1 MSLQQF
7 ERNKH
12 LLWRAGFGP
21 AAEQISLLNSTNE
34 EKVYQQ
40 LERSSENADILKV
53 AGAGNIAD
61 LMDGKENGDMSMQ
74 QKLSDAERREI
85 RRKSTE
91 NIKKLNLLWI
101 DTMVNSEAQL
111 VEKMSLFWHGHFAC
125 RLSNYYYQQAL
136 INVIRKNALGNFGDL
151 LKSVSTSAAMLQFL
165 NNQQNK
171 KQHPN
176 ENFAREV
183 MELFTM
189 GRGHYTESDV
199 KEAARAFTGWGS
211 NLRGEFVFRKIFHDD
226 ESKTILGRT
235 GNFSGDDVL
244 NILLEEKQ
252 TAFFITNKLYKYFVN
267 NNVDEERVSALANDF
282 YESNYDIK
290 ALMRNIF
297 TSDWFYDEKNIG
309 AVIKSPVALLVGLRR
324 ALPMDMQLAEMQLLI
339 QRSLGQ
345 VLFYPPNVAGWP
357 GGENWI
363 DSSTLMTRLRIPQ
376 MMQYDNVNISAK
388 TDDDI
393 QMGMQNE
400 KITRLKKVKDD
411 TTGFADIHW
420 EKFTKQF
427 KKISDKELY
436 NTVHKVILQT
446 ANNKIDIGYAGV
458 GSGKQSRDEYIQS
471 IALALMCTP
480 EYQMC

>member
-1 MSLQQF
+1 MALQQS
-7 ERNKH
+7 EKNKH

-21 AAEQISLLNSTNE
+21 SAEQISMLSSTNE
-34 EKVYQQ
+34 SNLYKQ
-40 LERSSENADILKV
+40 LEKSSENADELKV

-61 LMDGKENGDMSMQ
+61 LMGGKENGEMNMQ
-74 QKLSDAERREI
+74 QKLPDAERREI

-91 NIKKLNLLWI
+91 NIKKLNLLWM

-111 VEKMSLFWHGHFAC
+111 LEKMSLFWHGHFAC

-136 INVIRKNALGNFGDL
+136 INVIRKNALGNFRDL
-151 LKSVSTSAAMLQFL
+151 LKAVSTSAAMLQFL

-189 GRGHYTESDV
+189 GRGHYTESDI
-199 KEAARAFTGWGS
+199 KEAARAFTGWS
-211 NLRGEFVFRKIFHDD
+211 ANLQGEFVFRQPWHDD
-226 ESKTILGRT
+226 GKKTILGKT
-235 GNFSGDDVL
+235 GNFSGNDVL
-244 NILLEEKQ
+244 DILLEQKQ
-252 TAFFITNKLYKYFVN
+252 TAVYITGKLYRFFVN
-267 NNVDEERVSALANDF
+267 DKIDNERVAALASGF
-282 YESNYDIK
+282 YDSRYDIK

-309 AVIKSPVALLVGLRR
+309 AIIKSPVELLVGMRR
-324 ALPMDMQLAEMQLLI
+324 TLPMDMQLPEMQLLI

-376 MMQYDNVNISAK
+376 MMQHDNVNISAK

-400 KITRLKKVKDD
+400 KMSRIKKMKDD
-411 TTGFADIHW
+411 TTGFADVHW
-420 EKFTKQF
+420 GKFAEHF
-427 KKISDKELY
+427 KKTPDKDLY
-436 NTVHKVILQT
+436 DTLHNTILQT
-446 ANNKIDIGYAGV
+446 AKNKIDIGYAGI
-458 GSGKQSRDEYIQS
+458 GTGKQSREEYIQS
-471 IALALMCTP
+471 TTLELMCTP
-480 EYQMC
+480 EYQIC